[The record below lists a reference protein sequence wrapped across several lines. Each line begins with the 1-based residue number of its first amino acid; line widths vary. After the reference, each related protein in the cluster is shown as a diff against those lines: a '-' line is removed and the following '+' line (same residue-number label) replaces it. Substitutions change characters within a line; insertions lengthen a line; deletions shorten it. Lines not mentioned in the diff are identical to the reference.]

1 VTGDDDG
8 FMPYFPMGQLT
19 ALDLP
24 EIKELY
30 DLVWPVLQDALGG
43 KQRGP
48 LQDLVAAE
56 MRRRVHARE
65 IEASQAGLLRGLRD
79 ALTSGDHADLQAE
92 IADAVAGQL
101 RQRGDTAN
109 RADVLEAL
117 RDLLAT
123 PTPGSFTETQRVFL
137 DRIGR
142 LFLESLTQVE
152 VNDKVRA
159 DLHAVAEYDTDAAL
173 ALLERDLGFIL
184 HPLVAFR
191 LITWRTVYRA
201 AADEPD
207 IPLWADAADPHFA
220 KRRERNVERAK
231 RAAKL
236 LADPTLAR
244 NRGVD
249 REGFRNTFVLVTN
262 NLRAVER
269 MWRALLEG
277 KPSPKVK
284 ADFPAFASA
293 LTGASVQA
301 VKALMRRQDAFGAA
315 RRIEIARQ
323 YPTRSFSPEAVRKW
337 IKLYIVDDP
346 EGDPTL
352 GAVGG
357 PASPRESQA
366 ED

>member
-1 VTGDDDG
+1 MSDDDDA
-8 FMPYFPMGQLT
+8 FVPYFPMGQLT
-19 ALDLP
+19 VLDLP

-30 DLVWPVLQDALGG
+30 DLVWPALKDALAG
-43 KQRGP
+43 KQRGR

-79 ALTSGDHADLQAE
+79 ALTAGDHADLQAE

-101 RQRGDTAN
+101 RQRGDTAH
-109 RADVLEAL
+109 RAEVLEAL

-137 DRIGR
+137 DRLGR

-159 DLHAVAEYDTDAAL
+159 ELHAVAEYDTDAAL

-207 IPLWADAADPHFA
+207 IPRWADAADPHFA

-236 LADPTLAR
+236 LADPALAR

-249 REGFRNTFVLVTN
+249 RAGFRTTYVLVTN
-262 NLRAVER
+262 SLRAVER
-269 MWRALLEG
+269 MWTAFLEG
-277 KPSPKVK
+277 KPAHTAK
-284 ADFPAFASA
+284 ADFPAFASLA
-293 LTGASVQA
+293 MGVGAQT
-301 VKALMRRQDAFGAA
+301 VKTLIGRKDAFSAA
-315 RRIEIARQ
+315 RRVELARQ
-323 YPTRSFSPEAVRKW
+323 YASRNVSAGAVQNW
-337 IKLYIVDDP
+337 ITQYIDDDP
-346 EGDPTL
+346 DGDPTRD
-352 GAVGG
+352 GADVVST
-357 PASPRESQA
+357 PAKVKVNE
-366 ED
+366 